1 MTENNVTDITEA
13 TRLVAV
19 EQGKQGKFN
28 FLDRLNGRNY
38 PTETVE
44 IFLDEEAGLAAM
56 ELQEAI
62 AHEADGE
69 KVNAMQ
75 AELEAL
81 GAKLAESKYT
91 LSLRGISTE
100 EYDATVDAAREA
112 HPVEFRDVMNP
123 LTFAREREVVESEAR
138 EQLFRNLLW
147 AKYIES
153 VTDHEGNVDDDIT
166 PELVAVFCLRAPI
179 MAPIKV
185 SEAVEKLRMTT
196 AWMDELQGADFFP
209 KP

>member
-44 IFLDEEAGLAAM
+44 IYLDEEAGLAAM

-62 AHEADGE
+62 TAEKDGE

-75 AELEAL
+75 DELVAL
-81 GAKLAESKYT
+81 GETLAQSKYV
-91 LSLRGISTE
+91 LRLRGISTE
-100 EYDATVDAAREA
+100 EYDATVDAVREQY
-112 HPVEFRDVMNP
+112 PLEYRDTVNP
-123 LTFAREREVVESEAR
+123 MTFSREREVVESEAR

>member
-1 MTENNVTDITEA
+1 MRHRVRTGQSHNRFFQRLPRRIKRQTGDQL
-13 TRLVAV
+13 TR
-19 EQGKQGKFN
+19 
-28 FLDRLNGRNY
+28 
-38 PTETVE
+38 PT
-44 IFLDEEAGLAAM
+44 
-56 ELQEAI
+56 
-62 AHEADGE
+62 
-69 KVNAMQ
+69 K
-75 AELEAL
+75 
-81 GAKLAESKYT
+81 S
-91 LSLRGISTE
+91 
-100 EYDATVDAAREA
+100 
-112 HPVEFRDVMNP
+112 
-123 LTFAREREVVESEAR
+123 REREVVESEAR